1 MSIYLNYPKYYTQLL
16 SNKGNLGSI
25 GPINYNRQYNSKN
38 AINSNDAWKLSYN
51 NVGRIYKPK
60 TTIIPKN
67 KSNIYGSYNSYISSI
82 NSDISNITKK
92 KNNPYAY
99 NSLNNYN
106 AINNYSLLPKVPN
119 KKILSNNPFTG
130 TDYLKDKYNYSQK
143 QNYNIDNDIN
153 YNSCSLDSIVSSKVG
168 LQNLGN
174 TCFMNTCLQCLIHS
188 EYFIRNLLNISLE
201 SFRNHKITNEFL
213 KLCKKMG
220 SGHLSSYAPSDFKN
234 IFGYSHSLFRGYG
247 QNDTQEFCRVL
258 LEDMNKELNRVKG
271 KPSYIELK
279 TSNKS
284 KKECDEEYDYI
295 FKRRESSIII
305 DSFYGQLINI
315 FTCKCNF
322 KDYSFQ
328 KVLDLPL
335 LFEGNSSYFTIY
347 ELLDNYFKDENIQFE
362 AKCENCGKKTI
373 HKKEVKISRPPN
385 ILILSLQR
393 INGRRSYQ
401 KNNCPVEF
409 PEKLNIKNY
418 IDVDCGHGD
427 EYSYSLYAIG
437 NHSGTINFG
446 HYYAYIKLNNKDW
459 YEFND
464 SMVTKMG
471 TINTRSTTVYT
482 LFYKKN
488 I

>member
-1 MSIYLNYPKYYTQLL
+1 MSINFNYHYPKYKTQNL
-16 SNKGNLGSI
+16 SNKGNFYSNNY
-25 GPINYNRQYNSKN
+25 INRFYNANT
-38 AINSNDAWKLSYN
+38 NDTWKLSN
-51 NVGRIYKPK
+51 NNLDVVFNKPK

-67 KSNIYGSYNSYISSI
+67 KTNIYNSYNQYISPNNTNFS
-82 NSDISNITKK
+82 SLYKK
-92 KNNPYAY
+92 QNNPRDC
-99 NSLNNYN
+99 NSINNYN
-106 AINNYSLLPKVPN
+106 YNLNNNYDLLPKVSN
-119 KKILSNNPFTG
+119 KKMLSNSVFTAN
-130 TDYLKDKYNYSQK
+130 DNFKDSYNYSQK
-143 QNYNIDNDIN
+143 KNYINDNNIN
-153 YNSCSLDSIVSSKVG
+153 YNSSTVDSIVSSKVG

-188 EYFIRNLLNISLE
+188 EYFIQKLLDTSLE
-201 SFRNHKITNEFL
+201 SFRNPKITNEFL

-220 SGHLSSYAPSDFKN
+220 SGQGGSYAPSDFKN
-234 IFGYSHSLFRGYG
+234 IFGYHHSLFRGYG

-279 TSNKS
+279 TSNKP
-284 KKECDEEYDYI
+284 KRECDEEYDYI

-328 KVLDLPL
+328 KILDLPL
-335 LFEGNSSYFTIY
+335 LFEGNTSYFTIY
-347 ELLDNYFKDENIQFE
+347 ELLDKYFKDEVIQFE
-362 AKCENCGKKTI
+362 AKCENCGRKTM
-373 HKKEVKISRPPN
+373 HKKELKISRPPN

-401 KNNCPVEF
+401 KNNSPVDF
-409 PEKLNIKNY
+409 PEKLNIKKY
-418 IDVDCGHGD
+418 IDEECGHGD
-427 EYSYSLYAIG
+427 EYNYTLYAIG

-446 HYYAYIKLNNKDW
+446 HYYAFIKLNNKDW

-464 SMVTKMG
+464 SRVSKRG
-471 TINTRSTTVYT
+471 TINTRSDSVYT

-488 I
+488 L